1 MAGPADTP
9 RAAYHRNRT
18 IVLFFDAASGIPA
31 ARLPPTMPTT
41 NDSRPAPQ
49 IGVFDS
55 GVGGLSVLRA
65 IRAGLPG
72 ARLTYFADTAHAPY
86 GDRDDAHALLR
97 AHRVSEHLIARGA
110 RAIVVACNTATAVA
124 IESLRAR
131 WPGVPFVGVEP
142 GLKPALALSRSGRI
156 GVMATPATL
165 RSDRFARLCAAHP
178 RPARLHLEPCPG
190 LAALIE
196 SGDLDAPALLAAI
209 DAHAAALRRAEVD
222 VVVLGCTHYVFVRE
236 PLQRALGPKVTIVD
250 TADAVARQ
258 VSRVVGSGAAS
269 AATPGALR
277 LEATT
282 DTRGL
287 QRIAERWLGLVAP
300 VELEAQV

>member
-1 MAGPADTP
+1 
-9 RAAYHRNRT
+9 
-18 IVLFFDAASGIPA
+18 
-31 ARLPPTMPTT
+31 MPTT
-41 NDSRPAPQ
+41 NDSRPVPQ
-49 IGVFDS
+49 VGVFDS

-65 IRAGLPG
+65 IRVALPG
-72 ARLTYFADTAHAPY
+72 AHLTYFADTAHAPY
-86 GDRDDAHALLR
+86 GDRDDAHAMRR
-97 AHRVSEHLIARGA
+97 AHRITAHLIARGA
-110 RAIVVACNTATAVA
+110 QGVVVACNTATAVA

-131 WPGVPFVGVEP
+131 WPGVPFIGVEP

-165 RSDRFARLCAAHP
+165 RSDRFARLCAAHA
-178 RPARLHLEPCPG
+178 RPAQLHLEPCPG

-196 SGDLDAPALLAAI
+196 GGNLDAQPLLASI
-209 DAHAAALRRAEVD
+209 DSHVAALRRADVD

-236 PLQRALGPKVTIVD
+236 PLERALGPQVAIVD

-258 VSRVVGSGAAS
+258 VARIAGAAARDAAAGTLQL
-269 AATPGALR
+269 AATA
-277 LEATT
+277 

-287 QRIAERWLGLVAP
+287 QQLAERWLGLGVS